1 MKIKVQMW
9 LKHNFK
15 YKNFKKF
22 GNSFFSEN
30 GSIVIEY
37 SLLFYKFSHLGK
49 ISHPKQ
55 NTGLQTAG
63 QGEPAAHMLIPS
75 PLWARPN
82 EAQKM
87 LDLNLETLM

>member
-1 MKIKVQMW
+1 MW

-15 YKNFKKF
+15 DKNFKKF
-22 GNSFFSEN
+22 GKFFSFFLFSEN
-30 GSIVIEY
+30 GNIVIEY

-63 QGEPAAHMLIPS
+63 QGEPAAPMLIPS

-82 EAQKM
+82 EAQRM